1 MVFLIVSVFFLL
13 LLVGIVVRRRSRKSR
28 WQSVVCLLEKTVLIS
43 PKISDLRSVRHRSV
57 RIVSADLIRG
67 FEPCLSIVEEGGEG
81 SLEIVVFLTHLF
93 DICGFVWVP
102 SRSLREACTATIAYK
117 GKDPQV
123 KRMLGL
129 SVKGTEEDWKNER
142 ESFWR
147 SKHCCL
153 LIKRSLFYS

>member
-1 MVFLIVSVFFLL
+1 MVFLIVSVFFLLL

-28 WQSVVCLLEKTVLIS
+28 GQ
-43 PKISDLRSVRHRSV
+43 SVRHGSV

-67 FEPCLSIVEEGGEG
+67 FEPFLSIVEEGGEG

-93 DICGFVWVP
+93 DICGFP
-102 SRSLREACTATIAYK
+102 SRRLREACTAMIAYK

-129 SVKGTEEDWKNER
+129 RV
-142 ESFWR
+142 
-147 SKHCCL
+147 SKEL
-153 LIKRSLFYS
+153 KKTLKK

>member
-1 MVFLIVSVFFLL
+1 MVFLIVSVFFLLL

-67 FEPCLSIVEEGGEG
+67 FEPFLSIVEEGGEG

-129 SVKGTEEDWKNER
+129 SVKGTEED
-142 ESFWR
+142 
-147 SKHCCL
+147 
-153 LIKRSLFYS
+153 

>member
-1 MVFLIVSVFFLL
+1 MVFLIVSVFFLLL

-28 WQSVVCLLEKTVLIS
+28 GQ
-43 PKISDLRSVRHRSV
+43 SVRHGSV

-67 FEPCLSIVEEGGEG
+67 FEPFLSIVEEGGEG

-129 SVKGTEEDWKNER
+129 RV
-142 ESFWR
+142 
-147 SKHCCL
+147 SKEL
-153 LIKRSLFYS
+153 KKTLKK